1 MVVAPAKTIYLLD
14 TNVLIGL
21 SLWKPMSL
29 KLNDIFW
36 TEFTEA
42 LKQGAWILLDV
53 VADEVKFDTELV
65 AWCKE
70 QKKNKLITELDDDSR
85 DRAVEINKLYPM
97 IDQTTFKSEVDTFII
112 AYAEAN
118 SFGIFSRESPR
129 VGGAGL
135 YKIPDVCDSLHIKR
149 LSKPKA
155 FLKEIGFN

>member
-1 MVVAPAKTIYLLD
+1 MVAVPVKTIYLLD

-29 KLNDIFW
+29 RLNDIFW
-36 TEFTEA
+36 ASFTKA
-42 LKQGAWILLDV
+42 LEQGDWILLDV
-53 VADEVKFDTELV
+53 VINEVKFDTELL

-85 DRAVEINKLYPM
+85 ARAVEINEVYPM
-97 IDQTTFKSEVDTFII
+97 IDQYTFKSEVDTFII

-129 VGGAGL
+129 VGSGL
-135 YKIPDVCDSLHIKR
+135 YKIPDVCSILNIKR

>member
-1 MVVAPAKTIYLLD
+1 MVAVPAKTIYLLD
-14 TNVLIGL
+14 TNILIGF

-36 TEFTEA
+36 TELTKSLE
-42 LKQGAWILLDV
+42 QGNWILLDV
-53 VADEVKFDTELV
+53 VANEVTSDKDLI

-97 IDQTTFKSEVDTFII
+97 INQTTFKSEVDTFII

-129 VGGAGL
+129 VGSGL
-135 YKIPDVCDSLHIKR
+135 YKIPDVCDILGIAR